1 MMTMTTQWTMNM
13 KTSNID
19 IALIQHSFKGNKQD
33 TIDCTIDLIKKAASS
48 GANLVCLQE
57 LHTTEYFCQSE
68 NVEFFKYA
76 ESFGDDVNLF
86 SNVAKDNS
94 VVLVSSLFEKRAKGL
109 YHNTSVVFD
118 KDGSIKGRYRKM
130 HIPDDPNFYE
140 KFYFTIGDN
149 DFKPI
154 ETSLGKIGVLICWDQ
169 WYPEAARLMAL
180 SGAEILI
187 YPTAIGF
194 DRSDSNEEQQ
204 RQLEAWIGIQRGHAI
219 ANGVFVAAI
228 NRVGFESFGDGG
240 IDFWGNSFVFGPQ
253 GELLAKA
260 KNNQDEIIQTTI
272 DMDRISQ
279 VRNIWPFLRDRRIEF
294 YSDITKRYID

>member
-1 MMTMTTQWTMNM
+1 MN
-13 KTSNID
+13 NIN
-19 IALIQHSFKGNKQD
+19 IALIQHSFKKNKQD
-33 TIDCTIDLIKKAASS
+33 TIKCTIDLIQKAAKN

-76 ESFGDDVNLF
+76 ESFNDDIECF
-86 SNVAKDNS
+86 SKVAKDNQ
-94 VVLVSSLFEKRAKGL
+94 VILVSSLFEKRAKGL
-109 YHNTSVVFD
+109 YHNTSIVFD
-118 KDGSIKGRYRKM
+118 KDGIIAGKYRKM
-130 HIPDDPNFYE
+130 HIPDDPSFYE

-149 DFKPI
+149 EFKPI

-194 DRSDSNEEQQ
+194 DRSDSNDEKQ

-228 NRVGFESFGDGG
+228 NRVGFEAFGDSG
-240 IDFWGNSFVFGPQ
+240 IEFWGNSFIFGPQ

-260 KNNQDEIIQTTI
+260 KSESDEIIQTTI

-294 YSDITKRYID
+294 YSNITKRYID

>member
-1 MMTMTTQWTMNM
+1 MN
-13 KTSNID
+13 NIN
-19 IALIQHSFKGNKQD
+19 IALIQHSFKQNKQD
-33 TIDCTIDLIKKAASS
+33 TIKCTTELIRKAAYN

-68 NVEFFKYA
+68 NVEFFRYA
-76 ESFGDDVNLF
+76 ESFDEDMQYF
-86 SNVAKDNS
+86 SKVARENQ

-109 YHNTSVVFD
+109 YHNTSVIFE
-118 KDGSIKGRYRKM
+118 KDGSIAGKYRKM

-149 DFKPI
+149 EFRPI

-180 SGAEILI
+180 GGAEILI

-194 DRSDSNEEQQ
+194 DILDSDDEKQ
-204 RQLEAWIGIQRGHAI
+204 RQLEAWIAVQRGHAI

-228 NRVGFESFGDGG
+228 NRVGFEAFNDSG
-240 IDFWGNSFVFGPQ
+240 IDFWGNSFIFGPQ

-260 KNNQDEIIQTTI
+260 KSKEDEVIQTTI
-272 DMDRISQ
+272 NMDRISQ

-294 YSDITKRYID
+294 YSNITKRYID

>member
-1 MMTMTTQWTMNM
+1 M
-13 KTSNID
+13 KSIN
-19 IALIQHSFKGNKQD
+19 IALIQHSFKNNKQD
-33 TIDCTIDLIKKAASS
+33 TINYTIDLIKKAANN

-57 LHTTEYFCQSE
+57 LHATEYFCQSE

-76 ESFGDDVNLF
+76 ESFNDDIECF
-86 SNVAKDNS
+86 SKIAKANK
-94 VVLVSSLFEKRAKGL
+94 VVLISSLFEKRANGL

-118 KDGSIKGRYRKM
+118 KDGSIAGKYRKM
-130 HIPDDPNFYE
+130 HIPDDPGFYE

-149 DFKPI
+149 EFKPI
-154 ETSLGKIGVLICWDQ
+154 QTSIGKIGVLICWDQ

-180 SGAEILI
+180 GGAEILV

-194 DRSDSNEEQQ
+194 DRADSKEEQQ

-228 NRVGFESFGDGG
+228 NRVGFESFKDSG
-240 IDFWGNSFVFGPQ
+240 IEFWGNSFIFGPQ
-253 GELLAKA
+253 GELIAKA
-260 KNNQDEIIQTTI
+260 GGKKDEIIQTTL

-294 YSDITKRYID
+294 YSNITKRYID